1 MSENLK
7 YIEYFSTENF
17 EAVLQWYAYYD
28 YTRLLDIEIKKQKAA
43 KKNSILYWGPC
54 RKEAT
59 KIF

>member
-1 MSENLK
+1 MSESLK
-7 YIEYFSTENF
+7 YIEYLSTENF
-17 EAVLQWYAYYD
+17 EAVLQWYVYSD

-43 KKNSILYWGPC
+43 KKNSILYWGLH